1 LLSCLPKKEILIHY
15 NIDRMNDNSE
25 LLQTIKDLIEKNGQE
40 AADKAKAEILNS
52 KYDNGPVSSALKY
65 FAKVNLKSGLP
76 VFPALLT
83 LSCKAMGKNS
93 EKTVPV
99 GASLALIAWAADIH
113 DDIIDESLIKYS
125 KKTVYGKFG
134 SSIALLAGDA
144 LLIQGSNLLH
154 KECEAL
160 TEQQKTKI
168 IELVS
173 EALFE
178 ISKAEAK
185 EVKLRNKPDLTPKE
199 VFELIELKAV
209 VPALHCK
216 VGAIIGQGTDQ
227 AIESLG
233 NYGRIYGIVALM
245 LEEFMDLMD
254 YDELKNRIEHEYL
267 PLPILCAFESE
278 ELKSRI
284 NALIET
290 DSFNERNHGKLIEL
304 IMETKQTQ
312 ELNKKMQNYTEKG
325 VKEIGPITGN
335 LATAELTTLLQ
346 VISESL
352 SDFS

>member
-1 LLSCLPKKEILIHY
+1 MK
-15 NIDRMNDNSE
+15 DNSE
-25 LLQTIKDLIEKNGQE
+25 ALQTIKDLIIRNGQE
-40 AADKAKAEILNS
+40 AVDKAKAEILNS
-52 KYDNGPVSSALKY
+52 KYEGGSVSTALKY
-65 FAKVNLKSGLP
+65 FAKSSLQSGLP

-83 LSCKAMGKNS
+83 LSCKAIGKNS
-93 EKTVPV
+93 QKTVPV
-99 GASLALIAWAADIH
+99 AASLALIAWAADIH
-113 DDIIDESLIKYS
+113 DDIIDQSLAKYG

-154 KECEAL
+154 KECETL
-160 TEQQKTKI
+160 TQQQKATI
-168 IELVS
+168 IDLVS

-216 VGAIIGQGTDQ
+216 VGAILGQGTDQ
-227 AIESLG
+227 AVEALG

-254 YDELKNRIEHEYL
+254 YDELQNRIKHEYL
-267 PLPILCAFESE
+267 PLPMLCASQNA
-278 ELKSRI
+278 ELKGKI
-284 NALIET
+284 NGLIENAG
-290 DSFNERNHGKLIEL
+290 FNEANKDELVEL
-304 IMETKQTQ
+304 IIKSKSTK
-312 ELNKKMQNYTEKG
+312 ELNKKIQNYMKKG
-325 VKEIGPITGN
+325 VKEIDLITHN
-335 LATAELTTLLQ
+335 PATTELAALLQ

-352 SDFS
+352 SDFT